1 LNIITFFAGGI
12 SVLGTQNPG
21 GNSTGVVGGAGADGG
36 GVGGSGVEGGVGVV
50 TGGGGGVVTGGVGGA
65 GVEGGVGVVTGGVG
79 GGVGV
84 EVGGGVGVVT
94 GGVVGDTMETGG
106 MPPDP
111 QPDRKIPGTS
121 KREIAA
127 LEKIV
132 ISSSCKS
139 RRMPEGNDF
148 TG

>member
-1 LNIITFFAGGI
+1 LRNLNINTFFAGGI

-21 GNSTGVVGGAGADGG
+21 GKSTGVVGGAGADGG
-36 GVGGSGVEGGVGVV
+36 GVGGVGVEGGVGVV
-50 TGGGGGVVTGGVGGA
+50 TGGGGGV
-65 GVEGGVGVVTGGVG
+65 GVEGGVGVMTGGVG

-94 GGVVGDTMETGG
+94 GGVVGDTIEPGAF
-106 MPPDP
+106 PPDP
-111 QPDRKIPGTS
+111 QPNRKIPGTS

>member
-1 LNIITFFAGGI
+1 LNIITFFAGGM

-21 GNSTGVVGGAGADGG
+21 GKSTGVVGGAGADGG
-36 GVGGSGVEGGVGVV
+36 GVGGGVGVEGGVGVV
-50 TGGGGGVVTGGVGGA
+50 TGGGGGG

-94 GGVVGDTMETGG
+94 GGVVGDTIELGPF
-106 MPPDP
+106 PPDP
-111 QPDRKIPGTS
+111 QPNRKIPGTS